1 MLEVSLDDA
10 IRVSKKVAVVVL
22 RYISLCL
29 VSTRY
34 QVG

>member
-1 MLEVSLDDA
+1 MLEVSLVNA
-10 IRVSKKVAVVVL
+10 IRVSKKVAVVV